1 MDTTS
6 MIELTTGIA
15 LLAGIIAVGLVT
27 VRAEM
32 KR

>member
-15 LLAGIIAVGLVT
+15 LLAGIFAVGLIT